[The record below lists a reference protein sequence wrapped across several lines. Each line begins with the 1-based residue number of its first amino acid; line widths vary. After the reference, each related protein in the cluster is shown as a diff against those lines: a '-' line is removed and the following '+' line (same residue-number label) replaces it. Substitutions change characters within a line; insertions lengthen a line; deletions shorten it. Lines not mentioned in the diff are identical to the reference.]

1 MTSARE
7 TSQPRERRPLAGKIK
22 LKSLANFSKQAA
34 VTLRSGLTLSRALP
48 LISRGSRDRRLK
60 GALAGIQDDITQGLT
75 LTDALRK
82 RRRMFPPMFVELVAA
97 GETSGRLEEVFSRL
111 ALYFDARLRIKRT
124 VIRASVYPAIL
135 LIMAFSVLS
144 LILILFSSDK
154 VATATSLASTASLV
168 ITACIGSYIFFGR
181 TDLGRGIRDR
191 ILVSVPVVRSITLK
205 LCMARF
211 SRSLAMQIESAVP
224 MTEALER
231 AASVSGNEAVAN
243 NLRRMSE
250 PVRQG
255 GSLTEAMKES
265 TLVTPVVREVLMVG
279 EETGSFT
286 DSLERVADIYEDEAQ
301 LFLESLPKFITPVV
315 VIIVGFVVVYLFY
328 IVYYVHYLKPLLDS
342 IGM

>member
-7 TSQPRERRPLAGKIK
+7 TTRPREGRPPSGKIK

-60 GALAGIQDDITQGLT
+60 AALAGIQGDIVQGFT

-124 VIRASVYPAIL
+124 VVRASVYPAIL
-135 LIMAFSVLS
+135 LTMTFAVLC
-144 LILILFSSDK
+144 LILILFSPDK
-154 VATATSLASTASLV
+154 IATATRVASVSIFV
-168 ITACIGSYIFFGR
+168 IIALTGSFIFFGR
-181 TDLGRGIRDR
+181 TDIGRSVWDR
-191 ILVSVPVVRSITLK
+191 LLVSVPIVRSITLK

-211 SRSLAMQIESAVP
+211 SRSLAMQIESAIP

-250 PVRQG
+250 PIRQG

-265 TLVTPVVREVLMVG
+265 NLITPVVREVLMVG

-286 DSLERVADIYEDEAQ
+286 DSLERIADIYEDEVQ
-301 LFLESLPKFITPVV
+301 LVLESLPKFITPVV

-328 IVYYVHYLKPLLDS
+328 VVYFVHYLKPLLDS
-342 IGM
+342 VGM